1 MVRDLNPTPAITTGF
16 LILREMKG
24 FLTLDTTVGS
34 ARRTHMSEEMHGKV
48 ALVSGASS
56 GIGRATAELFAAR
69 GASVLLAARR
79 EDELSRVV
87 NGILASGGTARFI
100 RGDVSNAANVEAMVA
115 LTVDTF
121 GRIDICAN
129 AAGIGGELGAIV
141 DLTEEGWSRTI
152 DINLKGA
159 FLCIKYAARAMLAG
173 GYGGAIVNVGS
184 VASFLGFAA
193 GSAYSSAKHGMIGL
207 TSCASAELAPQG
219 IRVNLVCP
227 GVVDTP
233 MHDQARQML
242 GDELAVPDIHLGRI
256 GLPHEIARAIAY
268 LCSDESSFISGTTL
282 TVDGGGT
289 STL

>member
-1 MVRDLNPTPAITTGF
+1 MSD
-16 LILREMKG
+16 EM
-24 FLTLDTTVGS
+24 
-34 ARRTHMSEEMHGKV
+34 RGKV

-69 GASVLLAARR
+69 GASVVLAARR
-79 EDELSRVV
+79 EDELSSIVE
-87 NGILASGGTARFI
+87 GIVASGGSARFI
-100 RGDVSNAANVEAMVA
+100 RGDVSSAADVEAMVTA
-115 LTVDTF
+115 TVDAF

-129 AAGIGGELGAIV
+129 AAGIGGELAPIV
-141 DLTEEGWSRTI
+141 DLTEEGWSKTV

-159 FLCIKYAARAMLAG
+159 FFCIKYAARAMLAAG
-173 GYGGAIVNVGS
+173 HGGAVVNVGS

-193 GSAYSSAKHGMIGL
+193 GSAYSSAKHGLIGL
-207 TSCASAELAPQG
+207 TSCASAELAPHG

-242 GDELAVPDIHLGRI
+242 GDDLATPETHLRRI
-256 GLPHEIARAIAY
+256 GRPQEIARSIAY
-268 LCSDESSFISGTTL
+268 LCSDDSSFITGTTL
-282 TVDGGGT
+282 TIDGGGT